1 MSTAGTYLYGFTDSA
16 FRPPPDLRG
25 LRGAPIDVIAFG
37 DLAAVVSPHPVQRL
51 APARSNVE
59 PHHRVVRHV
68 SSQAPLVPAA
78 FGHVGGSD
86 ADILAVMRGNYDQIR
101 REIDRLAHKCEMGF
115 KVTWRVESVFDHLV
129 RVSPELRAARD
140 RVFRGRAP
148 SMNEKLQL
156 GALVDAT
163 IAGERARLTPL
174 LLRAFQPV
182 VCDTIPGTAR
192 DEKTILQTALL
203 IERARMTEFDAA
215 LRQTAASFDATIA
228 LEVSGPWP
236 PYSFVRLRLN
246 AADQAA
252 VLSR

>member
-25 LRGAPIDVIAFG
+25 LRGAAVDVIAFG

-59 PHHRVVRHV
+59 PHHRVLRHV
-68 SSQAPLVPAA
+68 GSQAPLVPAA

-115 KVTWRVESVFDHLV
+115 KVAWRVDSVVEHLV
-129 RVSPELRAARD
+129 RLNPELRAARD

-156 GALVDAT
+156 GAQVEAT
-163 IAGERARLTPL
+163 ITRERERLTPL

-182 VCDTIPGTAR
+182 ACDVLHGTAR
-192 DEKTILQTALL
+192 DEKTILHASLL
-203 IERARMTEFDAA
+203 IERARMADFDAA

-236 PYSFVRLRLN
+236 PYSFVRLRLT
-246 AADQAA
+246 AA
-252 VLSR
+252 